1 MIEEKA
7 EGRICRKKSASLD
20 NKGKLLER
28 VSLFRE
34 YGHDR
39 EKAMRFICGQ
49 ASPFSPPV
57 LEIGCG
63 KGLTALE
70 LVKWSSHVICLDISG
85 EELSFALQNTQSFGA
100 DKKVSLIQADG
111 AALPFYNNSFKTV
124 FMINAIHHMHD
135 PRNIFKEA
143 GRVLNMGGLFVLAD
157 FTQEGFRILDHV
169 HALDN
174 RKHSRFYHT
183 IDHAVSSLTCSGFT
197 LISRNQGYQEDIAVL
212 KRVSLQNSQRDFP
225 Q

>member
-1 MIEEKA
+1 MIEKRA
-7 EGRICRKKSASLD
+7 GGRICRKKSISLD

-28 VSLFRE
+28 VSLYRE
-34 YGHDR
+34 HGHDR
-39 EKAMRFICGQ
+39 EKAMRFICEQ

-70 LVKWSSHVICLDISG
+70 LTKWSPHVICLDISG

-111 AALPFYNNSFKTV
+111 VALPFYNDSFQTV
-124 FMINAIHHMHD
+124 FMINAIHHIHD
-135 PRNIFKEA
+135 PSHIFKEA
-143 GRVLNMGGLFVLAD
+143 YKVLSMGGLFVIAD
-157 FTQEGFRILDHV
+157 FTQEGFHILDHV
-169 HALDN
+169 HSLEN

-183 IDHAVSSLTCSGFT
+183 IDHAVSCLTCSGFN
-197 LISRNQGYQEDIAVL
+197 LI
-212 KRVSLQNSQRDFP
+212 
-225 Q
+225 